1 MCYRGSF
8 REDINEKCILCKN
21 AYNGINHLI
30 NEYEKIKTKKKYIIR

>member
-21 AYNGINHLI
+21 AYNGINTN
-30 NEYEKIKTKKKYIIR
+30 NEELLKDIEYHYYF